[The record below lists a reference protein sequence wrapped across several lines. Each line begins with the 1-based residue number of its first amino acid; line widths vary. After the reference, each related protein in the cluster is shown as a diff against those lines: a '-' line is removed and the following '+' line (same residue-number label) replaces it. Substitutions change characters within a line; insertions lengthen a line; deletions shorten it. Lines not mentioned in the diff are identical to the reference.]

1 MIPGKFY
8 DRDKKDRWYI
18 SLYWWI
24 YRSIRDNYR
33 LDRKIKWFYQR
44 RVRGFDDMELWN
56 LNFAL
61 SRHILPRLKAFRNLP
76 LNGYPS
82 NLISEDNICEYT
94 DERDFEIWLSILDK
108 LILAF
113 Q

>member
-44 RVRGFDDMELWN
+44 SASQG
-56 LNFAL
+56 
-61 SRHILPRLKAFRNLP
+61 K
-76 LNGYPS
+76 
-82 NLISEDNICEYT
+82 
-94 DERDFEIWLSILDK
+94 
-108 LILAF
+108 
-113 Q
+113 